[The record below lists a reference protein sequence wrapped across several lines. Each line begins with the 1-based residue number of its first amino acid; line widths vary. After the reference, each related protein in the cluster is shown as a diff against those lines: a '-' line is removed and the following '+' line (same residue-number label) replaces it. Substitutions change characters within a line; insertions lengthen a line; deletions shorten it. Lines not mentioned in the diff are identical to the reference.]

1 MFVPAVTHAIPVAR
15 QDRRRPATGQAPRPE
30 RGQNPD
36 MADQQL
42 VRPTPISG
50 FPEWLPEVRLVEL
63 QWIDRIRLAF
73 ERYGFCSIETPSVES
88 LDVLHAKGET
98 SQEVYTLHRLQE
110 DARDSSDSRLGLHF
124 DLTVPFARYV
134 AQNFNDLVF
143 PFKRYQI
150 QRVWRGERPQ
160 EGRYREFTQCDIDVI
175 NADQVP
181 LQYDAELPRI
191 IHEVL
196 TSLELPAWSI
206 NINNRKVLQ
215 GFYEGLG
222 ITDPIAV
229 IRVADKIDKIGEDG
243 VRKMLTDT
251 AGLTSRQAEACLD
264 LARIRGTDA
273 SVVDEIIALGV
284 KSDLLSEGLDE
295 LAFVLNSLAD
305 LPTGTII
312 ADLSIARGLDYYTG
326 TVYEGKFTDWP
337 NYGSICSGG
346 RYENLAGS
354 YIRRDL
360 PGIGM
365 SIGLTR
371 IFAKLVAEGLLQTGP
386 KCPTDVLVVVPSNER
401 RPVAVATAAQLR
413 ARGLN
418 TELYHQPDKL
428 AKQIRYASR
437 KGIPFVWFPPFED
450 GKAHE
455 IKDMAS
461 GDQSAA
467 DPESWRRPE

>member
-1 MFVPAVTHAIPVAR
+1 
-15 QDRRRPATGQAPRPE
+15 
-30 RGQNPD
+30 

-42 VRPTPISG
+42 VRPKPISG

-73 ERYGFCSIETPSVES
+73 ERYGFCSIETPSVEA
-88 LDVLHAKGET
+88 LEVLQAKGET

-110 DARDSSDSRLGLHF
+110 DTADGGDSRLGLHF
-124 DLTVPFARYV
+124 DLTVPFARYA

-175 NADQVP
+175 NAGQVP

-196 TSLELPAWSI
+196 TSLDLPGWSI
-206 NINNRKVLQ
+206 NINNRKILQ
-215 GFYEGLG
+215 GFYQGLN
-222 ITDPIAV
+222 IDDPIAV
-229 IRVADKIDKIGEDG
+229 IRIADKIDKIGPDG
-243 VRKMLTDT
+243 VRQMLTDV
-251 AGLTSRQAEACLD
+251 AGLTPRQAAACLD
-264 LARIRGTDA
+264 LARIRGTGR
-273 SVVDEIIALGV
+273 SVIDEITALGV

-295 LAFVLNSLAD
+295 LAFVLGSLAD
-305 LPTGTII
+305 LPAGTIV

-326 TVYEGKFTDWP
+326 TVYEGKFTAWP
-337 NYGSICSGG
+337 DYGSICSGG

-386 KCPTDVLVVVPSNER
+386 KCPTDVLVVVPSDER
-401 RPVAVATAAQLR
+401 RPQAITTAAQLR
-413 ARGLN
+413 SRGLN

-450 GKAHE
+450 GNPHE
-455 IKDMAS
+455 VKNMTN
-461 GDQSAA
+461 GGQTTA
-467 DPESWRRPE
+467 DPGTWTPPA